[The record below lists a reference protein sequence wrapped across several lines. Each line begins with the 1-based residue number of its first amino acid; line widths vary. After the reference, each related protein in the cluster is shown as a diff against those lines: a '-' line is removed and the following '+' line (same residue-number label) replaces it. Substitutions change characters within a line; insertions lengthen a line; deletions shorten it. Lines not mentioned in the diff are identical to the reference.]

1 MIFWRLLTKSKLKT
15 LRKKRLKMLEKRG
28 KRAGAAAVRG
38 TEMTELRKAEI
49 VEIAEDQEAETGD
62 HVIEAGEGDGPE
74 AETDTGEADQEIDTG
89 VVDPETDID
98 AADLEID
105 TGDQGAETGG
115 GAVKGGREKGAG
127 VERGR
132 ANPGEEEETEDL
144 FHLLEEELTASF
156 TSEMSGVTHQTCP
169 LLLRRGMLGPF
180 SVCNLVREFELET
193 LKISS
198 LAWEKFE
205 M

>member
-1 MIFWRLLTKSKLKT
+1 V
-15 LRKKRLKMLEKRG
+15 EKRG
-28 KRAGAAAVRG
+28 KRAGAVAVRG

-62 HVIEAGEGDGPE
+62 HVIEAGGGDVPE
-74 AETDTGEADQEIDTG
+74 AETDTGGADQEIDTG
-89 VVDPETDID
+89 AVDLEIDID

-115 GAVKGGREKGAG
+115 GVGRGGRGKGAG

-144 FHLLEEELTASF
+144 FLQLEGELIASF
-156 TSEMSGVTHQTCP
+156 ISEMSGVIHQTCP
-169 LLLRRGMLGPF
+169 LLLRRGMQGPF
-180 SVCNLVREFELET
+180 SVCNLVREFELEM

-198 LAWEKFE
+198 LAWEKFG

>member
-49 VEIAEDQEAETGD
+49 VEIAEDQEVEIGD
-62 HVIEAGEGDGPE
+62 NVIEAGEGDGPE

-89 VVDPETDID
+89 VVDPETDI
-98 AADLEID
+98 E
-105 TGDQGAETGG
+105 GAETGG
-115 GAVKGGREKGAG
+115 GVVKGEREKGAG

>member
-15 LRKKRLKMLEKRG
+15 LRKKRLKTVEKRG

-62 HVIEAGEGDGPE
+62 PVIEAGEGDGP
-74 AETDTGEADQEIDTG
+74 
-89 VVDPETDID
+89 DPETDID

-115 GAVKGGREKGAG
+115 GVVKGGREKGAG

-132 ANPGEEEETEDL
+132 ANPGVEEETEDL

-156 TSEMSGVTHQTCP
+156 TSEMSGVIHQTCP
-169 LLLRRGMLGPF
+169 LLLRRGMQGPF
-180 SVCNLVREFELET
+180 SVCNLVRGPISPIRGGTNSEFH
-193 LKISS
+193 
-198 LAWEKFE
+198 
-205 M
+205 

>member
-1 MIFWRLLTKSKLKT
+1 
-15 LRKKRLKMLEKRG
+15 
-28 KRAGAAAVRG
+28 
-38 TEMTELRKAEI
+38 MTELRKAEI

-115 GAVKGGREKGAG
+115 GVVKGGRENGLG
-127 VERGR
+127 VERER
-132 ANPGEEEETEDL
+132 VNPEDL
-144 FHLLEEELTASF
+144 FLLLEEEQTARF
-156 TSEMSGVTHQTCP
+156 ISEMSEVIHQTCP
-169 LLLRRGMLGPF
+169 LLLRRGMQG
-180 SVCNLVREFELET
+180 ELNFN
-193 LKISS
+193 IY
-198 LAWEKFE
+198 
-205 M
+205 

>member
-62 HVIEAGEGDGPE
+62 HVIEAGEGDVP
-74 AETDTGEADQEIDTG
+74 
-89 VVDPETDID
+89 
-98 AADLEID
+98 
-105 TGDQGAETGG
+105 GAETGG
-115 GAVKGGREKGAG
+115 GVVKGGIEKGAG

-132 ANPGEEEETEDL
+132 VNPGEEEETEDL
-144 FHLLEEELTASF
+144 FLLLEEELIASF
-156 TSEMSGVTHQTCP
+156 TSEMLEVIHQTCP
-169 LLLRRGMLGPF
+169 LLLRRGMQGPF
-180 SVCNLVREFELET
+180 SVCNLVREFELEM